1 VRIAILLI
9 LFSSVAVR
17 AFGAEKITSS
27 YYVNMTKK
35 LKDHTFR
42 RLIMPQLKAMKTEYY
57 LLIKKIEP
65 ASESSI
71 KLKDLVKKALILD
84 RDRKNICSPYDI
96 DKCPEITKELYNQ
109 LRKIDLL
116 LLKMLSVKFDKL
128 DEKKLRMHV
137 ALHEQLD
144 QIAGL
149 NYSMLHLIE
158 KYIIL
163 DQTHFHPSTPHD
175 KIFNRNLYQL
185 NVLTD
190 NIITELLPKKYKS
203 TFQQVYSLFFQPI
216 ERYGLAEKD
225 SVWYLRRLEELN
237 LSWNTFHM
245 KITKDTDNVPKSLL
259 NVVRIMHNRWN
270 STLKVVLR
278 K

>member
-1 VRIAILLI
+1 
-9 LFSSVAVR
+9 
-17 AFGAEKITSS
+17 
-27 YYVNMTKK
+27 
-35 LKDHTFR
+35 
-42 RLIMPQLKAMKTEYY
+42 
-57 LLIKKIEP
+57 
-65 ASESSI
+65 
-71 KLKDLVKKALILD
+71 
-84 RDRKNICSPYDI
+84 
-96 DKCPEITKELYNQ
+96 
-109 LRKIDLL
+109 
-116 LLKMLSVKFDKL
+116 
-128 DEKKLRMHV
+128 
-137 ALHEQLD
+137 
-144 QIAGL
+144 
-149 NYSMLHLIE
+149 MLHLIE